1 MIIPV
6 VVVVIQKI
14 LLHSSEV
21 SWEFGMHRGM
31 QCTVKKAVGLFACV
45 KFFRSHCCKISFICL
60 HCTVVYTLSICLR
73 YKRLI
78 QHQYPAIN
86 QIQNLKNIDQLLAVR
101 SVKTSN

>member
-1 MIIPV
+1 MISSDTAYSNHS
-6 VVVVIQKI
+6 
-14 LLHSSEV
+14 LLIFNYIH
-21 SWEFGMHRGM
+21 
-31 QCTVKKAVGLFACV
+31 
-45 KFFRSHCCKISFICL
+45 SFICL